1 MKKILLYS
9 SLLTLGL
16 IGSQFLGGIGEIWI
30 KLATTFCLS
39 FIMIHVG
46 YEFEIDKTRPKQ
58 YMWDYVVAGT
68 AATFPWLL
76 CAAYFVWVI
85 GIDSWK
91 DALLIARFSSPTS
104 AGVLFS
110 MLAVAGLSA
119 TWVFR
124 KARILAIF
132 DDLDTIL
139 LMIPLKI
146 LMVGMR
152 WQLLIVI
159 LMIFVLLWLAWRY
172 LHTWNLPIGWPWVML
187 YAGLITGLSETLYLV
202 SRIVD
207 DVVPIHLEVLLPAF
221 VLGCMLK
228 RPIGQDPHIDD
239 SREGHIEGLEDPKEQ
254 RIAVFITAIFM
265 VLVGLSMPLINN
277 ESVNWGSIIGHVTLI
292 TLLSNIGKMFPF
304 FCYRKEATFRER
316 LALSI
321 SMFPRGEV
329 GAGVIVISISY
340 GLMGTAVTVAT
351 MSLALNL
358 LLTGVFIAIVKKLI
372 NNKSL
377 LNSL

>member
-1 MKKILLYS
+1 
-9 SLLTLGL
+9 
-16 IGSQFLGGIGEIWI
+16 
-30 KLATTFCLS
+30 
-39 FIMIHVG
+39 
-46 YEFEIDKTRPKQ
+46 
-58 YMWDYVVAGT
+58 
-68 AATFPWLL
+68 
-76 CAAYFVWVI
+76 
-85 GIDSWK
+85 
-91 DALLIARFSSPTS
+91 
-104 AGVLFS
+104 
-110 MLAVAGLSA
+110 
-119 TWVFR
+119 
-124 KARILAIF
+124 
-132 DDLDTIL
+132 
-139 LMIPLKI
+139 
-146 LMVGMR
+146 
-152 WQLLIVI
+152 
-159 LMIFVLLWLAWRY
+159 
-172 LHTWNLPIGWPWVML
+172 
-187 YAGLITGLSETLYLV
+187 
-202 SRIVD
+202 
-207 DVVPIHLEVLLPAF
+207 
-221 VLGCMLK
+221 
-228 RPIGQDPHIDD
+228 
-239 SREGHIEGLEDPKEQ
+239 
-254 RIAVFITAIFM
+254 M